1 MAFFTPLPLPIA
13 QQIGQRF
20 GLQVEAVTGISGGS
34 VNSNYELHLLGGE
47 RAFLRI
53 FEAQIKENAAK
64 EIKILH
70 HLAARGVPTPRPLRR
85 IDRRSFLCSL
95 GAKPVAVFPWVEGD
109 CLPFKNVTPEIT
121 FRVGKALAHVHLA
134 SADFNGAP
142 KSRFSP
148 IRLLARLAAIP
159 REARNDE
166 LAGAIEMLTSR
177 LSRMPDVKTPRLGV
191 IHGDL
196 FRDNVLWNGPEIA
209 ALIDF
214 ESASRGSPA
223 FDLSVTLLAWCY
235 GDDLDA
241 ELCRALVAGYQQIR
255 PISTG
260 ERAELFY
267 WARLAAVRFAVT
279 RITDFELRPRGTGVW
294 RDYRRF
300 MARLRKIEELGEAGL
315 LTHLA
320 L

>member
-13 QQIGQRF
+13 QQIGQRY
-20 GLQVEAVTGISGGS
+20 GLKVEAVTGIPGGS
-34 VNSNYELHLLGGE
+34 VNSNYELHTFGGE

-64 EIKILH
+64 EVKLLH
-70 HLAARGVPTPRPLRR
+70 HLAANGVPTPRPLRR

-95 GAKPVAVFPWVEGD
+95 GSKPVAVFPWVEGD
-109 CLPFKNVTPEIT
+109 CLRLKNVTPEIS

-142 KSRFSP
+142 QSRFSP
-148 IRLLARLAAIP
+148 IRLLGRLAAIP

-177 LSRMPDVKTPRLGV
+177 LSRMPDMKSPRFGA

-196 FRDNVLWNGPEIA
+196 FRDNVLWSGPEIA
-209 ALIDF
+209 ALLDF

-223 FDLSVTLLAWCY
+223 FDLSVTLLAWCFL
-235 GDDLDA
+235 DDLDA
-241 ELCRALVAGYQQIR
+241 ELCRALVEGYQQSR
-255 PISTG
+255 PLPQG
-260 ERAELFY
+260 ERAELFIQ
-267 WARLAAVRFAVT
+267 ARLAAIRFAIT
-279 RITDFELRPRGTGVW
+279 RITDFEIRPRNEGVW

-300 MARLRKIEELGEAGL
+300 IARLRTIEALGEAGL
-315 LTHLA
+315 LTHLG